1 MLLQVSPDFNT
12 FHSCF
17 HHVMRLPMARGPFLA
32 TVHLLEALLAAIAPR
47 IEANVAADTAGGY
60 LMAFTANS
68 RLAWISR

>member
-1 MLLQVSPDFNT
+1 
-12 FHSCF
+12 
-17 HHVMRLPMARGPFLA
+17 MRLPMARGPFLA